1 MLHGQLHTNK
11 EINTR
16 SSEVLRNNMNT
27 LYTPTFS
34 CSQHTMTARDDV
46 QALLLHSITASSS
59 VLSCTAEQRSC
70 PNFAVFSHFS
80 HFPSAA
86 HNGNNGLNP
95 SSCLLFTYF
104 FISYLITSIS
114 LHKVLVNSCNAVCY
128 SFMYPFLSTF
138 KRKQ

>member
-27 LYTPTFS
+27 LYAPTFS
-34 CSQHTMTARDDV
+34 CSQHTTARDK
-46 QALLLHSITASSS
+46 ALLLHSITASSS
-59 VLSCTAEQRSC
+59 VLSRTAEQRSC
-70 PNFAVFSHFS
+70 PNFAVFSHFPLPQYS
-80 HFPSAA
+80 TQWEQWAESKQLPFIY
-86 HNGNNGLNP
+86 L
-95 SSCLLFTYF
+95 F
-104 FISYLITSIS
+104 FISYLITSIN